1 MKILDEMQQNV
12 LNRILELKDKNNYS
26 DREFGI
32 KSGLGEKV
40 IDNWKRGASTSYMK
54 NLDKLAD
61 FFNVSSHYLL
71 YGNIIDL
78 SEFQSENKID
88 ISKKL
93 DTILKQLEDPQVAT
107 VFNGTPM
114 SNTAKAMLIKSFKK
128 SIENMKIIENKEN
141 KKSE

>member
-1 MKILDEMQQNV
+1 MKILDEMHRNV
-12 LNRILELKDKNNYS
+12 LKRILELKDKNNYS
-26 DREFGI
+26 DAEFGRVT
-32 KSGLGEKV
+32 GLGEKA

-88 ISKKL
+88 I